1 MIIKLINTFRKK
13 IMRNIIC
20 FTLIA
25 LCFNTQAQKKELRK
39 IDKLVLES
47 FWEEA
52 KDELET
58 AKSLILSSEEK
69 YKAQFYFYDAKVSN
83 ELKDFKNAINSLN
96 NLDKLNPNSNLPTKL
111 ELEYSNLGIVI
122 SNSVVNSAVKDN
134 QDGNFLDAADKL
146 IMAYEMDKDQYK
158 DYLYFAAGSSV
169 NGKDYDRALGYY
181 VSLKDMGYTG
191 VVDEYF
197 VTNNETGVEEKVSKT
212 EFDLLKSS
220 KDYSNPRIGQ
230 TASRFPEIVK
240 NIALIYV
247 QQGKNDV
254 AEQAIKEA
262 RKIQP
267 DDVSLLLNE
276 ADLYIRISNSSED
289 EEERLLYRNKFK
301 ELMEKAIELD
311 PDNGI
316 LYYNLGVIYAEQGE
330 FELAKEKYSQAIELI
345 PDYVDA
351 YLNLV
356 SVILEDEVSIVEQM
370 NSLGNSKKDNIR
382 YDELKVE
389 REDLYKECVPLL
401 EQLLKVS
408 PENIDA
414 LNTLKNIYGV
424 LGNNEGF
431 MELKAKIEGLQGN

>member
-1 MIIKLINTFRKK
+1 
-13 IMRNIIC
+13 MRNIVCIA
-20 FTLIA
+20 LIA
-25 LCFNTQAQKKELRK
+25 LCFNVQAQKKELRK

-58 AKSLILSSEEK
+58 SKSLILSSEDK

-96 NLDKLNPNSNLPTKL
+96 NLNKLNPNSNLPTKL

-122 SNSVVNSAVKDN
+122 SNSVVNSAVTDN
-134 QDGNFLDAADKL
+134 QNSNFLDAAEKL
-146 IMAYEMDKDQYK
+146 IMAYEMDMDKNI
-158 DYLYFAAGSSV
+158 DYLYFAAGSAV
-169 NGKDYDRALGYY
+169 NGKDYDLSLEYY
-181 VSLKDMGYTG
+181 VKLKNMGYTG
-191 VVDEYF
+191 IVDEYF
-197 VTNNETGVEEKVSKT
+197 VTNNETGVEEKVSQT
-212 EFDLLKSS
+212 EYDLLKSS

-230 TASRFPEIVK
+230 TESRFPEIVK

-247 QQGKNDV
+247 QQGKNDL
-254 AEQAIKEA
+254 AEAAIKEA
-262 RKIQP
+262 REIQP

-276 ADLYIRISNSSED
+276 ADLYIRISNNSDNDED
-289 EEERLLYRNKFK
+289 RLFYRNKFK
-301 ELMEKAIELD
+301 TLMEKAIELD

-330 FELAKEKYSQAIELI
+330 LVLAKEKYSQAIKLI

-356 SVILEDEVSIVEQM
+356 SVILEDEVSIVDEM
-370 NSLGNSKKDNIR
+370 NSLGTSKKDNLR
-382 YDELKVE
+382 YDELKVK
-389 REDLYKECVPLL
+389 REDLYRECVPLL
-401 EQLLKVS
+401 EELLNVS
-408 PENIDA
+408 PTNIDA

-424 LGNNEGF
+424 LGNNEAF
-431 MELKAKIEGLQGN
+431 MEIKAKIEELQ

>member
-1 MIIKLINTFRKK
+1 
-13 IMRNIIC
+13 MRNIVCIA
-20 FTLIA
+20 LIA
-25 LCFNTQAQKKELRK
+25 LCFNVQAQKKELRK

-58 AKSLILSSEEK
+58 SKSLILSSEDK

-96 NLDKLNPNSNLPTKL
+96 NLNKLNPNSNLPTKL

-122 SNSVVNSAVKDN
+122 SNSVVNSAVTDN
-134 QDGNFLDAADKL
+134 QNSNFLDAAEKL
-146 IMAYEMDKDQYK
+146 IMAYEMDMDKNI
-158 DYLYFAAGSSV
+158 DYLYFAAGSAV
-169 NGKDYDRALGYY
+169 NGKDYNLSLEYY
-181 VSLKDMGYTG
+181 VKLKNMGYTG
-191 VVDEYF
+191 IVDEYF
-197 VTNNETGVEEKVSKT
+197 VTNNETGVEEKVSQT
-212 EFDLLKSS
+212 EYDLLKSS

-230 TASRFPEIVK
+230 TESRFPEIVK

-247 QQGKNDV
+247 QQGKNDL
-254 AEQAIKEA
+254 AEAAIKEA
-262 RKIQP
+262 REIQP

-276 ADLYIRISNSSED
+276 ADLYIRISNNSD
-289 EEERLLYRNKFK
+289 NDEERLLYRNKFK
-301 ELMEKAIELD
+301 TLMEKAIELD

-330 FELAKEKYSQAIELI
+330 LALAKEKYSQAIKLV

-356 SVILEDEVSIVEQM
+356 SVILEDEVSIVDEM
-370 NSLGNSKKDNIR
+370 NSLGTSKKDNLR
-382 YDELKVE
+382 YDELKVK
-389 REDLYKECVPLL
+389 REDLYRECVPLL
-401 EQLLKVS
+401 EELLNVS
-408 PENIDA
+408 PTNIDA

-424 LGNNEGF
+424 LGNNEAF
-431 MELKAKIEGLQGN
+431 MKIKAKIEELQ

>member
-1 MIIKLINTFRKK
+1 
-13 IMRNIIC
+13 MRNIVCIA
-20 FTLIA
+20 LIA
-25 LCFNTQAQKKELRK
+25 LCFNVQAQKKELRK

-58 AKSLILSSEEK
+58 SKSLILSSEDK

-96 NLDKLNPNSNLPTKL
+96 NLNKLNPNSNLPTKL

-122 SNSVVNSAVKDN
+122 SNSVVNSAVTDN
-134 QDGNFLDAADKL
+134 QNSNFLDAAEKL
-146 IMAYEMDKDQYK
+146 IMAYEMDMDKNI
-158 DYLYFAAGSSV
+158 DYLYFAAGSAV
-169 NGKDYDRALGYY
+169 NGKDYDLSLEYY
-181 VSLKDMGYTG
+181 VKLKNMGYTG
-191 VVDEYF
+191 IVDEYF
-197 VTNNETGVEEKVSKT
+197 VTNNETGVEEKVSQT
-212 EFDLLKSS
+212 EYDLLKSS

-230 TASRFPEIVK
+230 TESRFPEIVK

-247 QQGKNDV
+247 QQGKNDL
-254 AEQAIKEA
+254 AEAAIKEA
-262 RKIQP
+262 REIQP

-276 ADLYIRISNSSED
+276 ADLYIRISNNSDNDED
-289 EEERLLYRNKFK
+289 RLLYRNKFK
-301 ELMEKAIELD
+301 TLMEKAIELD

-330 FELAKEKYSQAIELI
+330 LALAKEKYSQAIKLV

-356 SVILEDEVSIVEQM
+356 SVILEDEVSIVDEM
-370 NSLGNSKKDNIR
+370 NSLGTSKKDNLR
-382 YDELKVE
+382 YDELKVK
-389 REDLYKECVPLL
+389 REDLYRECVPLL
-401 EQLLKVS
+401 EELLNVS
-408 PENIDA
+408 PTNIDA

-424 LGNNEGF
+424 LGNNEAF
-431 MELKAKIEGLQGN
+431 MEIKAKIEELQ

>member
-1 MIIKLINTFRKK
+1 
-13 IMRNIIC
+13 MRNIVCIA
-20 FTLIA
+20 LIA
-25 LCFNTQAQKKELRK
+25 LCFNVHAQKKELRK

-58 AKSLILSSEEK
+58 SKSLILSSEDK

-96 NLDKLNPNSNLPTKL
+96 NLNKLNPNSNLPTKL

-122 SNSVVNSAVKDN
+122 SNSVVNSAVTDN
-134 QDGNFLDAADKL
+134 QNSNFLDAAEKL
-146 IMAYEMDKDQYK
+146 IMAYEMDMDKNI
-158 DYLYFAAGSSV
+158 DYLYFAAGSAV
-169 NGKDYDRALGYY
+169 NGKDYDLSLEYY
-181 VSLKDMGYTG
+181 LKLKNMGYTG
-191 VVDEYF
+191 IVDEYF
-197 VTNNETGVEEKVSKT
+197 VTNNETGVEEKVSQT
-212 EFDLLKSS
+212 EYDLLKSS

-230 TASRFPEIVK
+230 TESRFPEIVK

-247 QQGKNDV
+247 QQDKNDL
-254 AEQAIKEA
+254 AEAAIKEA
-262 RKIQP
+262 REIQP

-276 ADLYIRISNSSED
+276 ADLYIRISNNSDNDED
-289 EEERLLYRNKFK
+289 RLLYRNKFK
-301 ELMEKAIELD
+301 TLMEKAIELD

-330 FELAKEKYSQAIELI
+330 LALAKEKYSQAIKLI

-356 SVILEDEVSIVEQM
+356 SVILEDEVSIVEEM
-370 NSLGNSKKDNIR
+370 NSLGTSKKDNLR
-382 YDELKVE
+382 YDELKVK
-389 REDLYKECVPLL
+389 REDLYRECVPLL
-401 EQLLKVS
+401 EELLNVS
-408 PENIDA
+408 PTNIDA

-424 LGNNEGF
+424 LGNNEAF
-431 MELKAKIEGLQGN
+431 MRIKAKIEELQ

>member
-1 MIIKLINTFRKK
+1 
-13 IMRNIIC
+13 MRNIVCIA
-20 FTLIA
+20 LIA
-25 LCFNTQAQKKELRK
+25 LCFNVQAQKKELRK

-58 AKSLILSSEEK
+58 SKSLILSSEDK

-96 NLDKLNPNSNLPTKL
+96 NLNKFNPNSNLPTKL

-122 SNSVVNSAVKDN
+122 SNSVVNSAVTDN
-134 QDGNFLDAADKL
+134 QNSNFLDAAEKL
-146 IMAYEMDKDQYK
+146 IMAYEMDMDKNI
-158 DYLYFAAGSSV
+158 DYLYFAAGSAV
-169 NGKDYDRALGYY
+169 NGKDYDLSLEYY
-181 VSLKDMGYTG
+181 VKLKNIGYTG
-191 VVDEYF
+191 IVDEYF
-197 VTNNETGVEEKVSKT
+197 VTNNETGVEEKVSQT
-212 EFDLLKSS
+212 EYDLLKSS

-230 TASRFPEIVK
+230 TESRFPEIVK

-247 QQGKNDV
+247 QQGKNDL
-254 AEQAIKEA
+254 AEAAIKEA
-262 RKIQP
+262 REIQP

-276 ADLYIRISNSSED
+276 ADLYIRISNNADNDED
-289 EEERLLYRNKFK
+289 RLFYRNKFK
-301 ELMEKAIELD
+301 TLMEKAIELD

-316 LYYNLGVIYAEQGE
+316 LYYNLAVIYAEQGE
-330 FELAKEKYSQAIELI
+330 LALAKEKYSQAIKLI

-356 SVILEDEVSIVEQM
+356 SVILEDEVSIVDEM
-370 NSLGNSKKDNIR
+370 NSLGTSKKDNLR
-382 YDELKVE
+382 YDELKVK
-389 REDLYKECVPLL
+389 REDLYRECVPLL
-401 EQLLKVS
+401 EELLNVS
-408 PENIDA
+408 PTNIDA

-431 MELKAKIEGLQGN
+431 MKIKAKIEELQ

>member
-1 MIIKLINTFRKK
+1 
-13 IMRNIIC
+13 MRNIVCIA
-20 FTLIA
+20 LIA
-25 LCFNTQAQKKELRK
+25 LCFNVQAQKKELRK

-58 AKSLILSSEEK
+58 SKSLILSSEDK

-96 NLDKLNPNSNLPTKL
+96 NLNKLNPNSNLPTKL

-122 SNSVVNSAVKDN
+122 SNSVVNSAVTDN
-134 QDGNFLDAADKL
+134 QNSNFLDAAEKL
-146 IMAYEMDKDQYK
+146 IMAYEMDMDKNI
-158 DYLYFAAGSSV
+158 DYLYFAAGSAV
-169 NGKDYDRALGYY
+169 NGKDYDLSLEYY
-181 VSLKDMGYTG
+181 VKLKNMGYTG
-191 VVDEYF
+191 IVDEYF
-197 VTNNETGVEEKVSKT
+197 VTNNETGVEEKVSQT
-212 EFDLLKSS
+212 EYDLLKSS

-230 TASRFPEIVK
+230 TESRFPEIVK

-247 QQGKNDV
+247 QQGKNDL
-254 AEQAIKEA
+254 AEAAIKEA
-262 RKIQP
+262 REIQP

-276 ADLYIRISNSSED
+276 ADLYIRISNNSDNDED
-289 EEERLLYRNKFK
+289 RLLYRNKFK
-301 ELMEKAIELD
+301 TLMEKAIELD

-330 FELAKEKYSQAIELI
+330 LALAKEKYSQAIKLI

-356 SVILEDEVSIVEQM
+356 SVILEDEVSIVDEM
-370 NSLGNSKKDNIR
+370 NSLGTSKKDNLR
-382 YDELKVE
+382 YDELKVK
-389 REDLYKECVPLL
+389 REDLYRECVPLL
-401 EQLLKVS
+401 EELLNVS
-408 PENIDA
+408 PTNIDA

-424 LGNNEGF
+424 LGNNEAF
-431 MELKAKIEGLQGN
+431 MKIKAKIEKLQ

>member
-1 MIIKLINTFRKK
+1 
-13 IMRNIIC
+13 MRNIIC
-20 FTLIA
+20 FTFIA

-96 NLDKLNPNSNLPTKL
+96 NLNKLNPNSNLPTKL

-122 SNSVVNSAVKDN
+122 SNSLVNSAVKDN
-134 QDGNFLDAADKL
+134 QDSNFLDAADKL

-169 NGKDYDRALGYY
+169 NGKDYDKALEYY

-191 VVDEYF
+191 IVDEYF
-197 VTNNETGVEEKVSKT
+197 VTNNETGVEEKVSQT

-230 TASRFPEIVK
+230 TESRFPEIVK

-330 FELAKEKYSQAIELI
+330 FELAKEKYSQAIKLI

-389 REDLYKECVPLL
+389 RENLYKECVPLL
-401 EQLLKVS
+401 EELLKVS

-414 LNTLKNIYGV
+414 LNTLKNIFGV

-431 MELKAKIEGLQGN
+431 MELKAKIEELQGN

>member
-1 MIIKLINTFRKK
+1 
-13 IMRNIIC
+13 MRNIIC

-230 TASRFPEIVK
+230 TESRFPEIVK

-389 REDLYKECVPLL
+389 RENLYKECVPLL
-401 EQLLKVS
+401 EELLKVS

>member
-1 MIIKLINTFRKK
+1 
-13 IMRNIIC
+13 MRNIVCIA
-20 FTLIA
+20 LIA
-25 LCFNTQAQKKELRK
+25 LCFNLQAQKKELRK

-58 AKSLILSSEEK
+58 SKSLILSSEDK

-96 NLDKLNPNSNLPTKL
+96 NLNKLNPNSNLPTKL

-122 SNSVVNSAVKDN
+122 SNSVVNSAVTDN
-134 QDGNFLDAADKL
+134 QNSNFLDAAEKL
-146 IMAYEMDKDQYK
+146 IMAYEMDMDKNI
-158 DYLYFAAGSSV
+158 DYLYFAAGSAV
-169 NGKDYDRALGYY
+169 NGKDYDLSLEYY
-181 VSLKDMGYTG
+181 VKLKNMGYTG
-191 VVDEYF
+191 IVDEYF
-197 VTNNETGVEEKVSKT
+197 VTNNETGVEEKVSQT
-212 EFDLLKSS
+212 EYDLLKSS

-230 TASRFPEIVK
+230 TESRFPEIVK

-247 QQGKNDV
+247 QQGKNDL
-254 AEQAIKEA
+254 AEAAIKEA
-262 RKIQP
+262 REIQP

-276 ADLYIRISNSSED
+276 ADLYIRISNNSDNDED
-289 EEERLLYRNKFK
+289 RLLYRNKFK
-301 ELMEKAIELD
+301 TLMEKAIELD

-330 FELAKEKYSQAIELI
+330 LVLAKEKYSQAIKLI

-356 SVILEDEVSIVEQM
+356 SVILEDEVSIVDEM
-370 NSLGNSKKDNIR
+370 NSLGTSKKDNLR
-382 YDELKVE
+382 YDELKVK
-389 REDLYKECVPLL
+389 REDLYRECVPLL
-401 EQLLKVS
+401 EELLNVS
-408 PENIDA
+408 PTNIDA

-424 LGNNEGF
+424 LGNNEAF
-431 MELKAKIEGLQGN
+431 MKIKAKIEELQ

>member
-1 MIIKLINTFRKK
+1 
-13 IMRNIIC
+13 MRNIVCIA
-20 FTLIA
+20 LIA
-25 LCFNTQAQKKELRK
+25 LCFNVHAQKKELRK

-58 AKSLILSSEEK
+58 SKSLILSSEDK

-96 NLDKLNPNSNLPTKL
+96 NLNKLNPNSNLPTKL

-122 SNSVVNSAVKDN
+122 SNSVVNSAVTDN
-134 QDGNFLDAADKL
+134 QNSNFLDAAEKL
-146 IMAYEMDKDQYK
+146 IMAYEMDIDKNI
-158 DYLYFAAGSSV
+158 DYLYFAAGSAV
-169 NGKDYDRALGYY
+169 NGKDYDLSLEYY
-181 VSLKDMGYTG
+181 VKLKNMGYTG
-191 VVDEYF
+191 IVDEYF
-197 VTNNETGVEEKVSKT
+197 VTNNETGVEEKVSQT
-212 EFDLLKSS
+212 EYDLLKSS

-230 TASRFPEIVK
+230 TESRFPEIVK

-247 QQGKNDV
+247 QQGKNDL
-254 AEQAIKEA
+254 AEAAIKEA
-262 RKIQP
+262 REIQP

-276 ADLYIRISNSSED
+276 ADLYIRISNNSDNDED
-289 EEERLLYRNKFK
+289 RLFYRNKFK
-301 ELMEKAIELD
+301 TLMEKAIELD

-330 FELAKEKYSQAIELI
+330 LVLAKEKYSQAIKLI

-356 SVILEDEVSIVEQM
+356 SVILEDEVSIVDEM
-370 NSLGNSKKDNIR
+370 NSLGTSKKDNLR
-382 YDELKVE
+382 YDELKVK
-389 REDLYKECVPLL
+389 REDLYRECVPLL
-401 EQLLKVS
+401 EELLNVS
-408 PENIDA
+408 PTNIDA

-424 LGNNEGF
+424 LGNNEAF
-431 MELKAKIEGLQGN
+431 MNIKAKIEELQ

>member
-1 MIIKLINTFRKK
+1 
-13 IMRNIIC
+13 MRNIVCIA
-20 FTLIA
+20 LIA
-25 LCFNTQAQKKELRK
+25 LCFNVQAQKKELRK

-58 AKSLILSSEEK
+58 SKSLILSSEDK

-96 NLDKLNPNSNLPTKL
+96 NLNKLNPNSNLPTKL

-122 SNSVVNSAVKDN
+122 SNSVVNSAVTDN
-134 QDGNFLDAADKL
+134 QNSNFLDAAEKL
-146 IMAYEMDKDQYK
+146 IMAYEMDMDKNI
-158 DYLYFAAGSSV
+158 DYLYFAAGSAV
-169 NGKDYDRALGYY
+169 NGKDYDLSLEYY
-181 VSLKDMGYTG
+181 VKLKNMGYTG
-191 VVDEYF
+191 IVDEYF
-197 VTNNETGVEEKVSKT
+197 VTNNETGVEEKVSQT
-212 EFDLLKSS
+212 EYDLLKSS

-230 TASRFPEIVK
+230 TESRFPEIVK

-247 QQGKNDV
+247 QQGKNDL
-254 AEQAIKEA
+254 AEAAIKEA
-262 RKIQP
+262 REIQP

-276 ADLYIRISNSSED
+276 ADLYIRISNNSDNDED
-289 EEERLLYRNKFK
+289 RLLYRNKFK
-301 ELMEKAIELD
+301 TLMEKAIELD

-330 FELAKEKYSQAIELI
+330 LTLAKEKYFQAIKLI

-356 SVILEDEVSIVEQM
+356 SVILEDEVSIVDEM
-370 NSLGNSKKDNIR
+370 NSLGTSKKDNLR
-382 YDELKVE
+382 YDELKVK
-389 REDLYKECVPLL
+389 REDLYRECVPLL
-401 EQLLKVS
+401 EELLNVS
-408 PENIDA
+408 PTNIDA

-424 LGNNEGF
+424 LGNNEAF
-431 MELKAKIEGLQGN
+431 MKIKAKIEELQ